1 LKSVNKHNAASTF
14 SKDFY
19 FFSISNIPFEASS
32 ALSHSSY
39 CHVFINGPRISLNR
53 DSSCGLNPVV
63 EAADSGED
71 SWISELASSLAT
83 EADDSSLDLSGA
95 TGDCQGTLKGS
106 KCFESSKVNQICA
119 LTSAVASAG

>member
-1 LKSVNKHNAASTF
+1 METSGKLLEFPQNFNSRF
-14 SKDFY
+14 L
-19 FFSISNIPFEASS
+19 FFAID
-32 ALSHSSY
+32 L
-39 CHVFINGPRISLNR
+39 LNC